1 MYQFKQAFTHSLL
14 PFISWNEIEMQQP
27 FNNKQTKIKEQNP
40 ASRHSSSYPFSVS
53 RLEWICKLLQT
64 ASYVI
69 VRWLF
74 LLQPCIISAAFWHRW
89 VQANTSTYITQI
101 NAWSYY
107 ISCHYTASWKV
118 LFVGSITAFLCENV
132 KK

>member
-27 FNNKQTKIKEQNP
+27 INKRKLKNKIQQC
-40 ASRHSSSYPFSVS
+40 RHSSSYPFSVS

-89 VQANTSTYITQI
+89 VQANTSTYSTQI

-107 ISCHYTASWKV
+107 TSCHYTACWRV